1 MRETFPVPNYSGKNE
16 LSPEEKRVDISNTDA
31 VVQVETLPVNEAAN
45 DNLYERVAANPV
57 ENIDDIK
64 RQIDDINDTVREG
77 KLNTTL
83 ADQMVA
89 DLEQKIYAEEN
100 IKKLENQ
107 QNTLEQIDRLK
118 SEITHINVLVR
129 DGKMNTTIADQ
140 LVAALE
146 KQLYKEEKTITPTVT
161 VKKSLVR

>member
-1 MRETFPVPNYSGKNE
+1 
-16 LSPEEKRVDISNTDA
+16 
-31 VVQVETLPVNEAAN
+31 
-45 DNLYERVAANPV
+45 
-57 ENIDDIK
+57 
-64 RQIDDINDTVREG
+64 
-77 KLNTTL
+77 
-83 ADQMVA
+83 VA